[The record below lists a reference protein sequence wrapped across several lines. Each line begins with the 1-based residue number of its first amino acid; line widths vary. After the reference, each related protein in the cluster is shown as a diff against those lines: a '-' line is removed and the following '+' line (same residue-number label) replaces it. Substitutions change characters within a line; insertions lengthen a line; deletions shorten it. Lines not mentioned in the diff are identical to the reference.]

1 VRPLAVTGVGVV
13 SPLGLGFA
21 AVRAALD
28 GHQTLGQ
35 SAFRSSTSVMSKEK
49 IPDPMVAE
57 VWDFDPTPFLGSKG
71 LRNHDRFTL
80 MLLVAAKQALED
92 AGLKKDGNHVVYP
105 AERVGICSAT
115 AYGALDS
122 INELVEVSE
131 LQDPRFLNPSRFPN
145 TVINSAAGYVSIWED
160 LRAPNVTVVDGNC
173 GALDAVLTC
182 ETHLCNGRAD
192 AFIVGGGEVLS
203 EPLYLAFRKLD
214 ALADRGRIYAPGHAS
229 GQGMRLGEAATYLTI
244 ERQAEA
250 ERRGARVYGRIL
262 GYGNTFEPPDSEA
275 QLVHA
280 SERSIERA
288 VRMAIED
295 AGVATDSI
303 DLVCASANGMAP
315 FDRGGGAQGAVRGDL
330 RRQRRARHRVRA
342 VVAGRRGGRA
352 DRARRARAQAAL
364 RAGGRG
370 RLLRQRV
377 GARRQ
382 RLSRSG
388 LTHFFAPALRFFA
401 RSLCSAA
408 VTRARPASAVSANG
422 PRPPSPRRYAR

>member
-13 SPLGLGFA
+13 SPLGLGFP

-28 GHQTLGQ
+28 GYETLGQ
-35 SAFRSSTSVMSKEK
+35 SAFRGSTSLMSQEK

-57 VWDFDPTPFLGSKG
+57 VRDFDPTPFLGSKG

-92 AGLKKDGNHVVYP
+92 AGLKREGNHVVHP
-105 AERVGICSAT
+105 AERVGVCSAT

-131 LQDPRFLNPSRFPN
+131 LQDPRFLNPNRFPN
-145 TVINSAAGYVSIWED
+145 TVINSAGGYVSIWED
-160 LRAPNVTVVDGNC
+160 LRAPNITVVDGNC
-173 GALDAVLTC
+173 GALDALLTC

-214 ALADRGRIYAPGHAS
+214 ALADRGRAYAPGHAS
-229 GQGMRLGEAATYLTI
+229 GQGMRMGEAAAYLAI
-244 ERQAEA
+244 ERQADA

-295 AGVATDSI
+295 AGLSPASI
-303 DLVCASANGMAP
+303 DLVCASADGMAP
-315 FDRGGGAQGAVRGDL
+315 FDRAELAALERVLGADVAVAAPKALYGETFGAGGALGVVCALAWLDGAAVGPIVRGAL
-330 RRQRRARHRVRA
+330 AGKPRCVL
-342 VVAGRRGGRA
+342 VVTVGFYGNAS
-352 DRARRARAQAAL
+352 AL
-364 RAGGRG
+364 V
-370 RLLRQRV
+370 V
-377 GARRQ
+377 GA
-382 RLSRSG
+382 
-388 LTHFFAPALRFFA
+388 
-401 RSLCSAA
+401 
-408 VTRARPASAVSANG
+408 
-422 PRPPSPRRYAR
+422 